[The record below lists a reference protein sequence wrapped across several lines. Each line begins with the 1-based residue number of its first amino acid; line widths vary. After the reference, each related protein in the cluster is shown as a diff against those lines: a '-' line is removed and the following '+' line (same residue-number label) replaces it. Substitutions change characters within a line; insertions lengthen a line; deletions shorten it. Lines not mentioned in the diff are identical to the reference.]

1 MDLKRCPFKSEKAVF
16 LAPWN
21 QSKGSAFSSQCLNV
35 KGSKK
40 EEQAAKKKAKEVE
53 RAKEQKAAKSSDRM
67 TG

>member
-1 MDLKRCPFKSEKAVF
+1 MSFKYEKAIF

-21 QSKGSAFSSQCLNV
+21 QSKGSALSSQCLNV

-40 EEQAAKKKAKEVE
+40 EGKGGGAGKG
-53 RAKEQKAAKSSDRM
+53 AKSSDRM

>member
-21 QSKGSAFSSQCLNV
+21 QSKGSALSSQCLNV

-40 EEQAAKKKAKEVE
+40 EEQLGKGGGAGKG
-53 RAKEQKAAKSSDRM
+53 AKSSDRM